1 MANNI
6 FQTYKKAKKVIRS
19 CESFLHYRSAQ
30 KYVALWFKQHSVYHS
45 RTRTYSAETL
55 QQELYAKLQSL
66 LYLKKYEL
74 KKKS

>member
-6 FQTYKKAKKVIRS
+6 FHEYKKAKKVIRS
-19 CESFLHYRSAQ
+19 CENYLQFLTAK

-45 RTRTYSAETL
+45 RTKTYSAETL

-66 LYLKKYEL
+66 LYLKKYQL